1 MSVFL
6 TAAAAYGLV
15 VGSFLNVV
23 IHRVPRKE
31 SIVRPGSHC
40 PRCGYVLGIA
50 DNLPVISWVLL
61 RGRCRR
67 CREPISARYP
77 AIEVLTAVLFVAVA
91 VRFGG
96 TAPLPAY
103 LVLVAALIAIAAID
117 LEHLIVPKVIVYP
130 TLLAGILLLG
140 GASAW
145 ASDPASFVRAVAGG
159 LGGFAVLFVIHVVQ
173 PRGMGFGDVRL
184 AGLLGFFLGWLGLAH
199 VALGLFLGFLL
210 GAVVGGVLVL
220 TGRRSRRQA
229 LPFAPF
235 LAAGALVAVLLGG
248 PLLAAYPPLQ
258 AGPPVPLRISGH
270 P

>member
-1 MSVFL
+1 
-6 TAAAAYGLV
+6 
-15 VGSFLNVV
+15 
-23 IHRVPRKE
+23 
-31 SIVRPGSHC
+31 
-40 PRCGYVLGIA
+40 
-50 DNLPVISWVLL
+50 
-61 RGRCRR
+61 
-67 CREPISARYP
+67 
-77 AIEVLTAVLFVAVA
+77 
-91 VRFGG
+91 
-96 TAPLPAY
+96 
-103 LVLVAALIAIAAID
+103 
-117 LEHLIVPKVIVYP
+117 
-130 TLLAGILLLG
+130 
-140 GASAW
+140 
-145 ASDPASFVRAVAGG
+145 
-159 LGGFAVLFVIHVVQ
+159 
-173 PRGMGFGDVRL
+173 VRL